1 VNVSGALEVV
11 LGNGTRIRTTAAPGS
26 VIPPGPYLLIVNTDV
41 PEPRDSFHIFHLSG
55 PGVNMSS
62 DLLPCENPREIY
74 DVTLRPNSTY
84 VYEDTRHP
92 DTPRVVFSTA
102 ATGSSADTSG
112 ASSGPGYVTSSGTVS
127 NQSVIGTNAFRGTLT
142 GTVAAGKLNLSRN
155 GKPVSTL
162 KTGRYRIAVD
172 DRTASGGFALRRPKG
187 DTVQLTAPAF
197 VGKRSTT
204 LTLRPGRW
212 AYSSPTATRTFTVVT

>member
-1 VNVSGALEVV
+1 VSASGPLEVV
-11 LGNGTRIRTTAAPGS
+11 LGNGTRIRSASAPGS
-26 VIPPGPYLLIVNTDV
+26 VIPPGTYLLIVNTDL

-74 DVTLRPNSTY
+74 EITLRPSSTY

-92 DTPRVVFSTA
+92 ETTRVVFSTA
-102 ATGSSADTSG
+102 ASGSSTDTSG
-112 ASSGPGYVTSSGTVS
+112 ASSGPGSTSSSGTVS
-127 NQSVIGTNAFRGTLT
+127 NQSVVGSSAFRGTLVA
-142 GTVAAGKLNLSRN
+142 TVAAGKLTLSRN
-155 GKPVSTL
+155 GKDVSSL

-172 DRTASGGFALRRPKG
+172 DRTAAGGFALQRPKG
-187 DTVQLTAPAF
+187 ETVQVTAPSF
-197 VGKRSTT
+197 VGKRSIM

-212 AYSSPTATRTFTVVT
+212 AYSSATARRTFTVVA